1 MGVVWVRCGCVRGRL
16 SVLYCLQVIELLGK
30 EETDIDEQTLKQIT
44 QLLKQEDFWEEHS
57 KQMP

>member
-1 MGVVWVRCGCVRGRL
+1 MRGRL

>member
-1 MGVVWVRCGCVRGRL
+1 MGVVWVRCGCVRCRL
-16 SVLYCLQVIELLGK
+16 SVMCCLQVIELLGK

>member
-1 MGVVWVRCGCVRGRL
+1 MGVVWVRCGGVRGRL